1 MAFHVRDTA
10 TDEAVRRL
18 AKLKKKSLTAT
29 IREAVEQEYERER
42 RKIPLAERL
51 KPIQDRVKALS
62 KPGGLPADK
71 AFYDDLSGDF

>member
-51 KPIQDRVKALS
+51 KPIQDRVKRPLTKS
-62 KPGGLPADK
+62 
-71 AFYDDLSGDF
+71 DFVDSV